1 MGLAKYY
8 PELTEEDMA
17 FLCGVSKPAIRRYI
31 SEHSIDPNFDK
42 TLIKYR
48 NIREYLL
55 DEKHRDETDKEIS
68 DALTAKYG
76 GGYSRGTVYALR
88 KELYIKMYEAIRK
101 YREEYREEH
110 REEHR
115 EATDSEVAEVVE
127 SQLKR
132 KCNTEMVEKLWTNPP
147 TRPAKGKISV
157 VDLSFSPQMLPRVSE
172 DEGNILR
179 LIRKVWLKRV
189 PKFECDLTFGKGDF
203 YRMGE
208 RPPEK
213 WKFDKYPDTASG
225 VLPLEEAS
233 SLIPDDSL
241 MSVVIDLPQAISE
254 DGNGD
259 SSAFS
264 SEEDMVLSYY
274 NLIKIAYDK
283 LKQSFDKGQGGILVV
298 KTGDFDY
305 KDERLWVHHFVID
318 LVTRGKTGLTKR
330 FFDILESK
338 GITPEF
344 DMLLVDKAILTFTPE
359 ETEQE
364 ASGRRS
370 KQAHNYFLIFQRTEV
385 EEESVYVRAEDRH
398 IIIGARY
405 LPKNERGKYRDK
417 LISGTLK
424 MDRPPLSIV
433 SEKESRNYTREI
445 IRKASR
451 EDFFEVC
458 KALSDDQIRR
468 IKEYEGFPFE
478 IYPPLENSMRGI
490 EIIELLYR
498 NFSRYYNKKKD
509 IRRDGTPAAEREA
522 RFDKVSRHVSDALFR
537 CGFVYIDFGK
547 EGRLYLEG
555 LEDEEA

>member
-101 YREEYREEH
+101 YREEH
-110 REEHR
+110 SK
-115 EATDSEVAEVVE
+115 ATDSEVAEVVE

-132 KCNTEMVEKLWTNPP
+132 KCDAGMVEKLWTNPP

-157 VDLSFSPQMLPRVSE
+157 VDLSFSPQMLPRVSD

-189 PKFECDLTFGKGDF
+189 PQFECDLTYGKGDF

-208 RPPEK
+208 RAPEK
-213 WKFDKYPDTASG
+213 WKFDKYPDVDSG
-225 VLPLEEAS
+225 VLPLDKAS
-233 SLIPDDSL
+233 SMIPNDSL

-254 DGNGD
+254 DGNGN
-259 SSAFS
+259 SAAFS

-283 LKQSFDKGQGGILVV
+283 LKQSFDKSQGGILIV

-318 LVTRGKTGLTKR
+318 LVTGGKTGVTKR
-330 FFDILESK
+330 FFDILEK
-338 GITPEF
+338 YGITPEF
-344 DMLLVDKAILTFTPE
+344 KMLLVDKAIHTFTPHE
-359 ETEQE
+359 KEQD
-364 ASGRRS
+364 ASGKRS
-370 KQAHNYFLIFQRTEV
+370 KQAHDYFLIFQRTKV
-385 EEESVYVRAEDRH
+385 NEEPLYVKSEDRH
-398 IIIGARY
+398 KTFGA
-405 LPKNERGKYRDK
+405 LHVSENERKDYRK
-417 LISGTLK
+417 HLIYGTLRK
-424 MDRPPLSIV
+424 KKLPLADRGSHD
-433 SEKESRNYTREI
+433 SRKYTREI
-445 IRKASR
+445 IKEASP
-451 EDFFEVC
+451 
-458 KALSDDQIRR
+458 DDIIDAYKRLPIEQLKR
-468 IKEYEGFPFE
+468 IEEYEGFPGGRIPAIPSALTGGQMIDFLCGE
-478 IYPPLENSMRGI
+478 IGSFFAHEDGNS
-490 EIIELLYR
+490 EI
-498 NFSRYYNKKKD
+498 KKLTADVKKLRS
-509 IRRDGTPAAEREA
+509 I
-522 RFDKVSRHVSDALFR
+522 KVCRHVSDALFR

-555 LEDEEA
+555 LEHEEA